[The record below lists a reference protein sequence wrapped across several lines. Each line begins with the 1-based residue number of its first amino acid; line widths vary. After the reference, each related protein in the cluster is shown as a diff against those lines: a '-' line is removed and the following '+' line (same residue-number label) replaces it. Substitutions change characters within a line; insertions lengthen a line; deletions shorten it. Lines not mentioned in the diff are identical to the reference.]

1 MLEVSWWFLYFR
13 FSRPGWGS
21 YLGIPVN
28 EPCPF
33 QQLPRGLG
41 SCPEASTSIRRPRR
55 ATWVPWG
62 TSCVSTPRA
71 WRGRME
77 KAAASELVLE
87 DTKQIQAFHKLGI
100 FLVKSGLVRVPLD
113 RLGSWPRGTTK
124 LLWRHLRVQGRLSFR
139 YPRFVYMNQVPDC
152 RQSVLCGY
160 VVTLRV
166 FLLPDGVWWLSHPSH
181 RIDLAGHQQKCQ
193 SHLIPHTSSATCFG
207 NLLRSVKRLS

>member
-55 ATWVPWG
+55 ATWGAVRHFLRVDPE
-62 TSCVSTPRA
+62 SLERKDEDSLQPRSWSWKLR
-71 WRGRME
+71 WRWVIRW
-77 KAAASELVLE
+77 SS
-87 DTKQIQAFHKLGI
+87 AFHKLGI
-100 FLVKSGLVRVPLD
+100 FLVKSGLVRVAIG

-124 LLWRHLRVQGRLSFR
+124 LLWRHLRVQGRLSFC
-139 YPRFVYMNQVPDC
+139 YPRFVYSCIWTRFRTVDS
-152 RQSVLCGY
+152 QSCA
-160 VVTLRV
+160 VTLLRCVSFFCQMV
-166 FLLPDGVWWLSHPSH
+166 FDG
-181 RIDLAGHQQKCQ
+181 
-193 SHLIPHTSSATCFG
+193 
-207 NLLRSVKRLS
+207 